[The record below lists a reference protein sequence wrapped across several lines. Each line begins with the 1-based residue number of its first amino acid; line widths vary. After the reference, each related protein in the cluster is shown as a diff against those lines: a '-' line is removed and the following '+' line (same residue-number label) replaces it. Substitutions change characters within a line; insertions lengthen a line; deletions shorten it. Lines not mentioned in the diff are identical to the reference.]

1 MSVKRGTS
9 IKLGV
14 GAAAVAILSLV
25 IASFSLPVFAKDD
38 TIAKKA
44 ALYGVYKTCYK
55 GNNMVTPIRSDEF
68 RDVWSLAKDEGSF
81 TLPTGW
87 YNEHSAS
94 CLQLIQNTYMNADFK
109 GIASMDGVAI
119 PNGSSGVNTINSFL
133 EGMGY
138 TKTTAAGGKCASFS
152 YLHDNGGDPDVTTM
166 CANVDSQGR
175 ITSDQV
181 TVSYSDGVG
190 VAIELELDTPGEIDL
205 DCNTNGPTHGGCT
218 THKFTKGETKFSDL
232 VGSIYADLQEN
243 RSSAVCD
250 PFSAFKKCWRLQ
262 PGAPITDQGEVKASF
277 KIDNSTSAGDK
288 AVKYLSKNA
297 YANSNALKLSE
308 KERITLL
315 QDYMQN
321 YYKVQVYGCN
331 IKGDDADIAKG
342 AGYLKV
348 KTSLKS
354 SDGGFQECWV
364 KPTQNNNNSV
374 AAYNSSFFFDGTMM
388 DFGAVVKALNK
399 AAKNQKEDNT
409 AVDPSDGGTVEPSG
423 GEEPEE
429 EVAPCSTAAAS
440 LGWIICPV
448 VQALSKAVD
457 GIYGYIEDN
466 YLQLNN
472 SYVSNTSGTKSGWE
486 TFRNLANIVFVIVL
500 AIIILSQ
507 ITGFGVNNYGIKKML
522 PSLIIV
528 AVLVNIS
535 FFLCQIA
542 VDVSNIMGYGIKD
555 TFDGINVTMGNINLD
570 GADKVGIGPL
580 ISSIIPTL
588 LSGGALFAGIAIA
601 ATTWELW
608 IMPFLLLLII
618 TVIGILFFF
627 ILLGVRQAGIIILIA
642 LAPVAIICYAL
653 PNTKN
658 IFSRWWKMFSALLLV
673 YPICGAL
680 MGGGHFASKLL
691 LSNITASS
699 NEGTTVFYTFVAI
712 LIQVVP
718 FFFIPSILRSSFQ
731 AIGNLGNRLSML
743 GSRLGRSTTGAIR
756 RSERYKDSQGRLA
769 ATNAQRALRRSESE
783 RGLWG
788 VRNRIGARMR
798 SGNNRASRALDNS
811 YQRRQARR
819 VNAVAGQRMADQ
831 NARFVAANGLA
842 AAERRQNDDMMK
854 SYESN
859 YKSDLGFMN
868 NLDAQETAYSNAID
882 AVDAD
887 PTNQDSI
894 AQLRALQNVLG
905 SMPDGQDR
913 IQRVI
918 NRKLYEAQASAPAG
932 TSPTLSAGMQT
943 ASQTLMNDHGGFK
956 SGNRGLNAT
965 LKDMN
970 SGKVFSNGTF
980 TRTQVGTDANS
991 NPVYSYNNAHYGAQA
1006 AKGSASE
1013 LANANDDTLRNLLG
1027 SVGSMN
1033 NKQLA
1038 DIYRNASE
1046 AITNDNIAVKPEN
1059 EDMLNQIRQ
1068 AAYGRMQA
1076 NAAGSTSYHDD
1087 QGRTFMNTGGNNYQ
1101 YTDASGATHNFTRDA
1116 TTGNFTEVGGAGEVI
1131 NSSNM
1136 MTASENFTSSY
1147 GGNYRDLHA
1156 SDEFKVSHEP
1166 ARRKIE
1172 MPPGWM
1178 RNSAGTWINS
1188 RDGFRNLTP
1197 DEVRRAEQYEA
1208 HNIQVDIDN
1217 DTRR

>member
-119 PNGSSGVNTINSFL
+119 PNGSSGVNTINNFL

-138 TKTTAAGGKCASFS
+138 IKTTAAGGKCASFS

-250 PFSAFKKCWRLQ
+250 PFSLFNKCWRLQ
-262 PGAPITDQGEVKASF
+262 SGAPITDQGDVKASF
-277 KIDNSTSAGDK
+277 KIDNSGTAGDK

-308 KERITLL
+308 DERITLL
-315 QDYMQN
+315 QGYMQD
-321 YYKVQVYGCN
+321 YYKVNIYGCN

-348 KTSLKS
+348 KTNIKS
-354 SDGGFQECWV
+354 GSGFQECWL
-364 KPTQNNNNSV
+364 KPTQNNNKSV
-374 AAYNSSFFFDGTMM
+374 AGFNDSFFFDGTMM
-388 DFGAVVKALNK
+388 DFDAVVKALNK
-399 AAKNQKEDNT
+399 AARDQEKDDT
-409 AVDPSDGGTVEPSG
+409 VIDPTNGGTVENPDDEG
-423 GEEPEE
+423 GEEEAQ
-429 EVAPCSTAAAS
+429 EVPCSAAAAS

-448 VQALSKAVD
+448 LKALGNAVD
-457 GIYGYIEDN
+457 GLYGQIE
-466 YLQLNN
+466 N
-472 SYVSNTSGTKSGWE
+472 SYLRTDVAYVNEDSGTYKAWDS
-486 TFRNLANIVFVIVL
+486 FRVYANIAFVIMLV
-500 AIIILSQ
+500 IIILSQ
-507 ITGFGVNNYGIKKML
+507 ITGLGVSNYGIKKML
-522 PSLIIV
+522 PSLIVV

-535 FFLCQIA
+535 FFLCEVA
-542 VDVSNIMGYGIKD
+542 VDVSNIVGSSIKEL
-555 TFDGINVTMGNINLD
+555 FDGI
-570 GADKVGIGPL
+570 KVGEPTGFGDGGIGDVV
-580 ISSIIPTL
+580 SSIISTL
-588 LSGGALFAGIAIA
+588 FTAVAAGTAAVALFN
-601 ATTWELW
+601 TLEFW
-608 IMPFLLLLII
+608 IMPFVLMLLVAAIS
-618 TVIGILFFF
+618 VIFFF
-627 ILLGVRQAGIIILIA
+627 VLLGVRQAAIIVLIA
-642 LAPVAIICYAL
+642 LCPVAIVCYAL
-653 PNTKN
+653 PNTKSL
-658 IFSRWWKMFSALLLV
+658 FSRWWKMFSALLMV
-673 YPICGAL
+673 YPICGLL
-680 MGGGHFASKLL
+680 MGGGRFASRLL
-691 LSNITASS
+691 LTSMGAAEDTKFFAAL
-699 NEGTTVFYTFVAI
+699 VAV
-712 LIQVVP
+712 LIQAVP

-731 AIGNLGNRLSML
+731 AMGNLGNRLSML
-743 GSRLGRSTTGAIR
+743 GNRLSRSATGAIR
-756 RSERYKDSQGRLA
+756 RSDRYKDTQGRLA
-769 ATNAQRALRRSESE
+769 ATNARRAIRRSESE

-788 VRNRIGARMR
+788 VRNRVGARMR
-798 SGNNRASRALDNS
+798 GGNNRVSRALDNS

-854 SYESN
+854 NYESN

-868 NLDAQETAYSNAID
+868 DLDAQEAAYSNAID

-932 TSPTLSAGMQT
+932 ATPTLSAGMQT

-980 TRTQVGTDANS
+980 TRTQVGTDANN
-991 NPVYSYNNAHYGAQA
+991 NPVYSYGNAHYGAQA

-1038 DIYRNASE
+1038 DVYRNASE

-1068 AAYGRMQA
+1068 AAYGRMQT
-1076 NAAGSTSYHDD
+1076 NAAGSTDYHDN
-1087 QGRTFMNTGGNNYQ
+1087 QGRTFTNTGGNNYQ
-1101 YTDASGATHNFTRDA
+1101 YTDASGATHDFTRDA
-1116 TTGNFTEVGGAGEVI
+1116 ATGNFTEVGGTGEVI
-1131 NSSNM
+1131 NGSNM

-1217 DTRR
+1217 DSRR